1 MTFVIIRTWD
11 GKEVL
16 ALARIITTT
25 QIKRSLNKD
34 AYTKTM
40 LMARLQKIASLFED
54 NYWCDAMTMSGKR
67 DREGYIIGTTCGF
80 YSNSKGAYGC

>member
-1 MTFVIIRTWD
+1 
-11 GKEVL
+11 
-16 ALARIITTT
+16 
-25 QIKRSLNKD
+25 
-34 AYTKTM
+34 M

-54 NYWCDAMTMSGKR
+54 NYGCDAMTMSGKR